1 MICLLQIQSSITNN
15 EIDSTTIC
23 SFPRELF
30 TVTKVMKVKINGEER
45 EIKENINLTEL
56 LKVLELPSER
66 LAVEVNL
73 NVVRRLN
80 WEETKLNEGDK
91 IEIIHFVGGG

>member
-1 MICLLQIQSSITNN
+1 VICLLQIQSSITNN

-56 LKVLELPSER
+56 LKVLKLPSER

-80 WEETKLNEGDK
+80 WEETRLNEGDK

>member
-1 MICLLQIQSSITNN
+1 
-15 EIDSTTIC
+15 
-23 SFPRELF
+23 
-30 TVTKVMKVKINGEER
+30 MKVKINGEER